1 MKTIS
6 LLIFIIAL
14 GYSQTDQ
21 LRDILD
27 YSKFDCDN
35 LNDLFEIKN
44 QLLYWNELKDTDLI
58 QQISDILE
66 VKESLLN
73 YKELLLSKS
82 TLKKSAPKVLLE
94 KVSEEIK
101 DIVQELQNDK
111 KELTLQYCDNTIRRI
126 NKILDQRDSEKNQ
139 LFKVE
144 KQELSE
150 KLKLVTEKVD
160 TCNRSLK
167 PAYHNKIILQQMI
180 QSKTNEVGYGYWFR
194 LLNFYPEDYQ
204 TETYFISRV
213 SENENYSGND
223 LGDNKL
229 VVSIQKKNLV
239 FSTYDI
245 KTMNSIVEQKL
256 FFEKNQWVYIHFSYQ
271 DGLAT
276 GYVYLDQDDISKIE
290 FHVEHF
296 KLNQAYFK
304 FGGND
309 LQSQGLNGQ
318 FAQLTYGVGKQYI
331 TDKPQLFIEEVSK
344 LSPQPQFNKQ
354 QIGLIAEEMQFP
366 IKFKKEYHSDFIDEF
381 AISAWFKIEYLD
393 AENIEIFRI
402 KDDKKNYALSFYGG
416 NSLSFGTYSKDQELR
431 KAELFEQTDDWHYI
445 YMSYSYLREEFNCFV
460 WINGH
465 IIKLQEHNVK
475 HYPTTDLTLSI
486 EKEFDGQINKLN
498 LYVGQGSHIND
509 PHNLPSEYQVGLDL
523 VENSIVRSFKVTKEV
538 NSKNLLNY
546 NSNMRGGEE
555 KKNQN
560 SNKKQK

>member
-1 MKTIS
+1 MKTIL
-6 LLIFIIAL
+6 LLILIIAL
-14 GYSQTDQ
+14 GNSQTQ
-21 LRDILD
+21 ELRDILD
-27 YSKFDCDN
+27 YSKFDCEN
-35 LNDLFEIKN
+35 INEMFEIKSS
-44 QLLYWNELKDTDLI
+44 LLYWNELKDMDLI

-82 TLKKSAPKVLLE
+82 TLKKTSPKILLE
-94 KVSEEIK
+94 KVNEEIK

-111 KELTLQYCDNTIRRI
+111 KELTLQYCDNTIKRI

-144 KQELSE
+144 KKELSE
-150 KLKLVTEKVD
+150 KLNLVTEKVD

-167 PAYHNKIILQQMI
+167 PAFHNKMILQQTI

-194 LLNFYPEDYQ
+194 LLDFYPQDYQ

-229 VVSIQKKNLV
+229 VVSIQKNSLV
-239 FSTYDI
+239 LSTYDI
-245 KTMNSIVEQKL
+245 KTMNAVVEQRL
-256 FFEKNQWVYIHFSYQ
+256 FFQKNQWTYIHFSYQ
-271 DGLAT
+271 DGVAT
-276 GYVYLDQDDISKIE
+276 GYIYLDQDDISKIE

-304 FGGND
+304 FGGED
-309 LQSQGLNGQ
+309 LQIQGLNGQ

-354 QIGLIAEEMQFP
+354 SIELIAEETQFP
-366 IKFKKEYHSDFIDEF
+366 LKFKKEYQADFIEEF

-393 AENIEIFRI
+393 AENIEIFRV
-402 KDDKKNYALSFYGG
+402 KDDNKNYALSFYGG

-475 HYPTTDLTLSI
+475 HYPTKDIIVSI
-486 EKEFDGQINKLN
+486 ENEFDGEINKLN

-509 PHNLPSEYQVGLDL
+509 PRHLPNEYQVGLDL

-538 NSKNLLNY
+538 NSKNILNY
-546 NSNMRGGEE
+546 NSNMRASNDRIKQNEE
-555 KKNQN
+555 I
-560 SNKKQK
+560 QK